1 MQRIHPDDLTGELLA
16 RSEFEHLK
24 LPVRFEEDTSY
35 QMPFGKVHMAYTGDY
50 LDPTRF
56 EELELA
62 RTRKMLGEAAFAA
75 QYMQEPIYPA
85 NDLVDLDKFNWVDPE
100 DLRVNLQDMIYVHSW
115 DTAFSTSDAADYSA
129 VTKWAYNSTGYYLL
143 DAKRFKATSEEVEKR
158 ILRAAIADQPHRVI
172 IERANHSIDLI
183 NRVRSASN
191 GRFHVIEG
199 QHGGLSKE
207 QRFENVQHKINTGQ
221 VFLAKGV
228 SGIELFLSEL
238 RGFPYGAHDDL
249 VDSFTMAL
257 KEMGKGSGRAVWRI
271 S

>member
-1 MQRIHPDDLTGELLA
+1 MV
-16 RSEFEHLK
+16 RS
-24 LPVRFEEDTSY
+24 
-35 QMPFGKVHMAYTGDY
+35 
-50 LDPTRF
+50 
-56 EELELA
+56 
-62 RTRKMLGEAAFAA
+62 
-75 QYMQEPIYPA
+75 
-85 NDLVDLDKFNWVDPE
+85 DLVVLPEPGIDCDLSLFGGVEPFRVE
-100 DLRVNLQDMIYVHSW
+100 DF
-115 DTAFSTSDAADYSA
+115 FSQGAVKALVVSIFPRAARIDLHWFDAADYTA
-129 VTKWAYNSTGYYLL
+129 VTKWAYDSTGYYLL

-158 ILRAAIADQPHRVI
+158 ILRAAIADQPHRVL

-191 GRFHVIEG
+191 GRFQVIEG

-207 QRFENVQHKINTGQ
+207 QRFENIHHKINTGQ